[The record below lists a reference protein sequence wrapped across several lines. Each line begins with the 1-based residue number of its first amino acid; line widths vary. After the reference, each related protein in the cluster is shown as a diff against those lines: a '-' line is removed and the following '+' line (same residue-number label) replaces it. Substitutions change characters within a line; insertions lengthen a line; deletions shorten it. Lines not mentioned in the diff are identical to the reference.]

1 MKSARFFGFTAIFAL
16 IFSFCA
22 SSFADTDHVG
32 YATVVRIT
40 GEARYS
46 ADGTTWHPLVVGQ
59 TLSAPDVVQTAVNG
73 SVDLVLGGKSAIL
86 GSTVADPAVVAPAA
100 DSPVGGMTSYKSTA
114 EQNVIHLGSDGVL
127 AIDKLMI
134 GNTGVDAVSDTELD
148 LRQGTIFGNV
158 KKLSASSQYLI
169 KMPNGIAGI
178 RGTTFMLSVGPGG
191 AIDATIISGSMVVST
206 TNAHGQTTTT
216 VLGPG
221 DQYNFATGQVT
232 QLTPQQLAR
241 EERRLHLTITLEYG
255 IITFLFHNDKTTIV
269 ISPTIGTGLASTP

>member
-1 MKSARFFGFTAIFAL
+1 MKTARFFGFTAVCAL
-16 IFSFCA
+16 VLSFC
-22 SSFADTDHVG
+22 SNSFAQTDHPG

-40 GEARYS
+40 GEAHYS

-59 TLSAPDVVQTAVNG
+59 TLSAPDVIQTAING
-73 SVDLVLGGKSAIL
+73 SVDLVLGAKSAIL
-86 GSTVADPAVVAPAA
+86 GSSVADPAVVAPAA

-114 EQNVIHLGSDGVL
+114 AQNVIHMGSDSVL

-134 GNTGVDAVSDTELD
+134 GNTGVDAVSDTQLD

-178 RGTTFMLSVGPGG
+178 RGTTFILTVGSGG

-206 TNAHGQTTTT
+206 TNAQGQVSTTT
-216 VLGPG
+216 LGPG
-221 DQYNFATGQVT
+221 DRLNLLTGQVT
-232 QLTPQQLAR
+232 QLTPTQVAR
-241 EERRLHLTITLEYG
+241 EERRLHLTITIEYG
-255 IITFLFHNDKTTIV
+255 VITFIFHNDRTTIF
-269 ISPTIGTGLASTP
+269 ISPTAGTGVAASE